1 MTAGAIA
8 SAKVVGPAAAG
19 ATLLTPLAPA
29 APLVGMGAGALAAI
43 VGGVGAGMGYDAVYK
58 SLAKHFDE
66 YDAVLAATEL
76 RPGWKFGGEV
86 GMMALSLPVSGVQA
100 ARGLMTAKAE
110 AGTRG
115 MLQLAG
121 QASGAGAVTG
131 AAAVPIAATMQGEDF
146 TAGQVA
152 AGAGA
157 GLLMGGFFIQG
168 RRVPDAEV
176 LRVMQKQQAGVGLS
190 KDEAK
195 IYRALEGPMKSLM
208 RRMEADGASMAYGQR
223 PQITPNVTQAGVP
236 GLRTFTAARP
246 TAEYMVQP
254 RLASSATPPP
264 PVAATQPPAAAA
276 AGSGRQPVPAAAARA
291 PEQGELFSVPRQMP
305 PPIEVLRQRIAA
317 LDEEVSRMASAE
329 LTPQQEERFATALRQ
344 KDILETAL
352 RQRELD
358 AVRSRPERDPGLVVE
373 PEEPVMPMSAGSRT
387 AGPAVPTGRQ
397 AEPMMR
403 ATGPAKPADPLA
415 DPQGVKPAAAP
426 DWVRGPGESGEGR
439 RLIKGIEQW
448 KPGKKGGVR
457 QIVEFVTRASR
468 AELRRSTSQTTKRH
482 PANYRPQSNVIYT
495 SDPSNP
501 WNFHE
506 AGHAVADLVM
516 SQQPDFFKPFEAEL
530 MGLVNAPGS
539 MASAQ
544 NYHEGVAEWMRLL
557 MMDPS
562 SVANLQV
569 TGALNAAADTL
580 FPRLGAA
587 LRDGSRAVNRWQ
599 NAPDLARFQMVNA
612 EMAKPFNVSTVVG
625 ALVSMRDA
633 AASTFFGGSNFRR
646 YERNLFRAIARGNTD
661 QLKTHQQVM
670 NALKTQIGLGD
681 PKALKAARAQRK
693 LTDRVLWSYNMVLS
707 VGGETQLAVSGTGPA
722 RGLRM
727 LGEDNNFKYFS
738 KETWNELRTKVP
750 SKFIDE
756 FDTAA
761 WAYEALNRYDFFTAR
776 ARDAKGRG
784 DEAAMNKALS
794 QRQYAG
800 MDWGITPT
808 MLRQIVASAKA
819 KMPFEKWVGEQT
831 EFHHNV
837 LRMKEAAGLLPP
849 GEAKKIIDTRQGQY
863 WPMPRQMEASAVRA
877 GRTPSG
883 DIMTGLAGIRGSQA
897 PYRNVDEVTAARVQ
911 QALDSIYHYRLLEAD
926 RAAAEVAA
934 QNKDLPKAA
943 RDLAGRRYVKLTLP
957 YKVAATLSDAEQK
970 QITRDLLAQFN
981 KAQEQVLGY
990 NPELTE
996 DAVNIAWSFK
1006 DLWRTYRPGDMN
1018 VVGSFDGKGNRVFYQ
1033 VNDPELFGTFASQTQ
1048 LGRMAKFFKW
1058 LLQPSMQRSKN
1069 VITQAT
1075 RFALAGN
1082 IPGDIINQMMMNPD
1096 TIGWIP
1102 GGATMVGVMN
1112 KFSEKYPQ
1120 VMMEGLLLS
1129 RPERSTNDLVQGVRR
1144 SAVMKFLA
1152 EAAYVHESKDPTMKV
1167 LGTVFNPA
1175 FWLYPAWLLGNTINL
1190 VSFGR
1195 YIAPRSESAT
1205 REGAAVAV
1213 KQRGGTDE
1221 EAMAAYWNVTGPFN
1235 ERPNNAQVAL
1245 AMNLTMFGNP
1255 MLMAAGR
1262 ATNLLTDPDP
1272 VISGGAAAKAMML
1285 IPVLAGGFAVLRF
1298 LMMSDEEK
1306 EHEKTR
1312 GLDER
1317 LQRYNFGGFSLRY
1330 PYGPEGA
1337 MFSFID
1343 NAVMDYLLERPKVE
1357 QGRAALLLMKRI
1369 MDPGT
1374 PAQFMGPQVQALTEA
1389 AVNMSFWR
1397 QKHIVAPWM
1406 TSLPASEQ
1414 YYASTP
1420 EFYKKIGQWMNYS
1433 PAKLQYIMQQGVARQ
1448 VDEVIRFMDRMD
1460 SGKPIQENA
1469 DVPFLGNFFVREPL
1483 GLGAQPIKELGD
1495 VESKLRLL
1503 DSRLDAKGW
1512 KTLADPKSPLG
1523 ALPNENMAR
1532 LREQLLYLHSLR
1544 QGINYMSNKMRP
1556 MAELYRRGEMW
1567 DDERNMQR
1575 MMVIYAQSL
1584 IMDNREQIETI
1595 DQAVRE
1601 LDQIEQ
1607 ASPEQRAAEYYMRR
1621 F

>member
-1 MTAGAIA
+1 
-8 SAKVVGPAAAG
+8 
-19 ATLLTPLAPA
+19 
-29 APLVGMGAGALAAI
+29 
-43 VGGVGAGMGYDAVYK
+43 
-58 SLAKHFDE
+58 
-66 YDAVLAATEL
+66 
-76 RPGWKFGGEV
+76 
-86 GMMALSLPVSGVQA
+86 
-100 ARGLMTAKAE
+100 
-110 AGTRG
+110 
-115 MLQLAG
+115 
-121 QASGAGAVTG
+121 
-131 AAAVPIAATMQGEDF
+131 
-146 TAGQVA
+146 
-152 AGAGA
+152 
-157 GLLMGGFFIQG
+157 
-168 RRVPDAEV
+168 
-176 LRVMQKQQAGVGLS
+176 
-190 KDEAK
+190 
-195 IYRALEGPMKSLM
+195 
-208 RRMEADGASMAYGQR
+208 
-223 PQITPNVTQAGVP
+223 
-236 GLRTFTAARP
+236 
-246 TAEYMVQP
+246 
-254 RLASSATPPP
+254 
-264 PVAATQPPAAAA
+264 
-276 AGSGRQPVPAAAARA
+276 
-291 PEQGELFSVPRQMP
+291 
-305 PPIEVLRQRIAA
+305 
-317 LDEEVSRMASAE
+317 
-329 LTPQQEERFATALRQ
+329 
-344 KDILETAL
+344 
-352 RQRELD
+352 
-358 AVRSRPERDPGLVVE
+358 
-373 PEEPVMPMSAGSRT
+373 
-387 AGPAVPTGRQ
+387 
-397 AEPMMR
+397 
-403 ATGPAKPADPLA
+403 
-415 DPQGVKPAAAP
+415 
-426 DWVRGPGESGEGR
+426 
-439 RLIKGIEQW
+439 
-448 KPGKKGGVR
+448 
-457 QIVEFVTRASR
+457 
-468 AELRRSTSQTTKRH
+468 
-482 PANYRPQSNVIYT
+482 
-495 SDPSNP
+495 
-501 WNFHE
+501 
-506 AGHAVADLVM
+506 
-516 SQQPDFFKPFEAEL
+516 
-530 MGLVNAPGS
+530 
-539 MASAQ
+539 
-544 NYHEGVAEWMRLL
+544 
-557 MMDPS
+557 
-562 SVANLQV
+562 
-569 TGALNAAADTL
+569 
-580 FPRLGAA
+580 
-587 LRDGSRAVNRWQ
+587 
-599 NAPDLARFQMVNA
+599 
-612 EMAKPFNVSTVVG
+612 
-625 ALVSMRDA
+625 
-633 AASTFFGGSNFRR
+633 
-646 YERNLFRAIARGNTD
+646 
-661 QLKTHQQVM
+661 
-670 NALKTQIGLGD
+670 
-681 PKALKAARAQRK
+681 
-693 LTDRVLWSYNMVLS
+693 
-707 VGGETQLAVSGTGPA
+707 
-722 RGLRM
+722 M

-819 KMPFEKWVGEQT
+819 KMPFEKWVAEQT

-981 KAQEQVLGY
+981 KEQERVLGY

-1058 LLQPSMQRSKN
+1058 LLQPSMQRGKN

-1112 KFSEKYPQ
+1112 KFSQKYPQ

-1129 RPERSTNDLVQGVRR
+1129 RPERSTSDLVQGVRR

-1175 FWLYPAWLLGNTINL
+1175 FWLYPAWLMGNTFNL
-1190 VSFGR
+1190 VTGGR

-1272 VISGGAAAKAMML
+1272 AISGGAAAKAMML
-1285 IPVLAGGFAVLRF
+1285 IPAIAGGFAVVRF

-1343 NAVMDYLLERPKVE
+1343 NSVMDYLLERPKVE

-1374 PAQFMGPQVQALTEA
+1374 PAQFMGPQVQSLTEA
-1389 AVNMSFWR
+1389 AVNRSFWR

-1448 VDEVIRFMDRMD
+1448 VDETIRFMDRMD
-1460 SGKPIQENA
+1460 SGKPILENA

-1512 KTLADPKSPLG
+1512 KMLADPKSPLG

-1567 DDERNMQR
+1567 EDERNVQR

-1584 IMDNREQIETI
+1584 IMDNRDQIQMI

-1601 LDQIEQ
+1601 LETIDQ
-1607 ASPEQRAAEYYMRR
+1607 ATPEQRAAEYYMRR